1 MGTWGTGPF
10 DNDAAA
16 DFAGA
21 LDDAGP
27 ERRVAMVRDVLVRT
41 IEARGWL
48 ADADA
53 AVAAAALVAAQ
64 CPGGEPVDTVYG
76 PEQPMP
82 AFPEDLRKPADEALA
97 RTATDPCGPAPNWVE
112 AEYAE
117 QWQAVLVRLR
127 AVLVPPPTTSASD
140 AARPAR
146 RAR

>member
-21 LDDAGP
+21 LDAAGP

-41 IEARGWL
+41 TEAGGRL
-48 ADADA
+48 DDADE

-64 CPGGEPVDTVYG
+64 CPGGEPVDTAYG

-82 AFPEDLRKPADEALA
+82 AFPDDLRKPADEALA
-97 RTATDPCGPAPNWVE
+97 RTATDPCGPAPDWVD
-112 AEYAE
+112 AEDAE
-117 QWQAVLVRLR
+117 QWQAVLARLR
-127 AVLVPPPTTSASD
+127 AVLVPPAISASD
-140 AARPAR
+140 DERPA
-146 RAR
+146 